1 MTNKELEAISVMP
14 NDGNLDHLLVILH
27 GWGAN
32 YEDFAP
38 SAKML
43 NLPGF
48 GYFFPNAPFAHFQ
61 VPGGRAWYA
70 LESKEFTGLEQSRT
84 KLINWLQSLE
94 YSTGVPLERTIMA
107 GFSQGGAMTL
117 DVGATLPLAA
127 ICSLSG
133 YLHYQPQERE
143 TANFPPVLII
153 HGKQDPV
160 VPLQAAQQA
169 RDELIKTGVS
179 VQYQEFNMG
188 HEVQPAALQLL
199 RQFIIKVSQ
208 KK

>member
-1 MTNKELEAISVMP
+1 MINKELEAISLMP
-14 NDGNLDHLLVILH
+14 NDGNLDHLLVVLH

-32 YEDFAP
+32 YEDFVP
-38 SAKML
+38 CAKML

-48 GYFFPNAPFAHFQ
+48 GYFFPNAPFEHFQ

-70 LESKEFTGLEQSRT
+70 LESKEFTGLEQSRA

-94 YSTGVPLERTIMA
+94 SNTGVPLERTIMA

-117 DVGATLPLAA
+117 DVGATLPLTA

-133 YLHYQPQERE
+133 YLHYQPQDRE
-143 TANFPPVLII
+143 KVNFPPVLIV

-160 VPLQAAQQA
+160 VPVQAAQQA
-169 RDELIKTGVS
+169 RDELTKIGAS
-179 VQYQEFNMG
+179 VQYQEFDMG

-199 RQFIIKVSQ
+199 RQFIIQVSQ
-208 KK
+208 

>member
-32 YEDFAP
+32 YEDFVP
-38 SAKML
+38 SAKIL

-48 GYFFPNAPFAHFQ
+48 GYLFPNAPFAHFQ

-70 LESKEFTGLEQSRT
+70 LERKEFTGLEQSRT

-94 YSTGVPLERTIMA
+94 SSTGVPLERTIMA

-143 TANFPPVLII
+143 TVNSPPVLII

-169 RDELIKTGVS
+169 RDELTKIGAS

-199 RQFIIKVSQ
+199 RQFIIQASQ
-208 KK
+208 Q

>member
-1 MTNKELEAISVMP
+1 MINKELEAISVMP

-32 YEDFAP
+32 YHDFVP

-43 NLPGF
+43 NLPSF
-48 GYFFPNAPFAHFQ
+48 GYFFPNAPFEHFQ

-70 LESKEFTGLEQSRT
+70 LESKEFEGLDRSRA
-84 KLINWLQSLE
+84 KLVNWLQSLE
-94 YSTGVPLERTIMA
+94 SSTGVPLERTIMA

-117 DVGATLPLAA
+117 DVGLTLPLIA

-133 YLHYQPQERE
+133 YLHYQPQDRNN
-143 TANFPPVLII
+143 TSMPPVLII

-169 RDELIKTGVS
+169 RDELTKIGAS

-188 HEVQPAALQLL
+188 HEVQPSAVQLL
-199 RQFIIKVSQ
+199 RQFIIKVIN
-208 KK
+208 